1 MKTVLSVC
9 IVVFLASLLLG
20 VVLISCNKG
29 ENESITQAFG
39 NVLQK
44 FELDDSRPVRNDV
57 SPYRYKPSPPQG
69 FGDVEKLMPT
79 GSFPNALPVD
89 DPQTALD
96 KHLNHPRMSQLQYN
110 TATRLHGIRY
120 QPDVDP
126 SRNNW
131 GIHQSS
137 AALDRQAGI
146 DAPVVETGYSSSTKW
161 L

>member
-1 MKTVLSVC
+1 MKTVLSIC
-9 IVVFLASLLLG
+9 IVVFIASFLLG
-20 VVLISCNKG
+20 VLLLCNKD
-29 ENESITQAFG
+29 ENTSITNAFG

-44 FELDDSRPVRNDV
+44 FELDDDRPVPNDV
-57 SPYRYKPSPPQG
+57 SPYRYKPSPPAG

-126 SRNNW
+126 SRNTWN
-131 GIHQSS
+131 ILQSS